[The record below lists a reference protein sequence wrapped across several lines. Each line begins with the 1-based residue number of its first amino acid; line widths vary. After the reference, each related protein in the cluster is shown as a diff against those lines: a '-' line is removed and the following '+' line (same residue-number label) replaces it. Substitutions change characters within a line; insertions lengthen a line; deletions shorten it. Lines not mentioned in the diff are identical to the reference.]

1 MSFKVTLLT
10 LVDQQN
16 TEDCVEG
23 RGAIKKPRS
32 QSTVQYQEGLLKIKM
47 FKNHNYGSKLFLLKR
62 KWRLIKISPPL
73 NIATKLAVK

>member
-32 QSTVQYQEGLLKIKM
+32 QAQSKIKR
-47 FKNHNYGSKLFLLKR
+47 FTKNKD
-62 KWRLIKISPPL
+62 
-73 NIATKLAVK
+73 V